1 MSIRYTKSE
10 VSSLLKRI
18 AVMLLVMFILIAG
31 VSSISAGQNTYLDIP
46 YGPSPS
52 QKVDIFLPSDIDGPY
67 PVIISIHGG
76 GWCAGDKVGPD
87 TEMAKNGLKRGYAV
101 VAVNYR
107 LSQESLAPA
116 QIQDVKAAIRFLRA
130 NAERYDLDPN
140 RFAVWG
146 SSAGGALSALAGT
159 ASGVAALEDL
169 SLGYGGFSDHVQ
181 AVVDWCGPID
191 LSTMDAQFQASG
203 IDGEKMELPTSYG
216 SKYVGKSISQ
226 APELVQLVN
235 AANYITPDDPPFYL
249 QHGTA
254 DTLVPYRQSPE
265 FAKKLEAVLGK
276 DKVRLVT
283 MPGIGH
289 SGQGFTN
296 PESVEK
302 VLDFLDET
310 LRARS

>member
-1 MSIRYTKSE
+1 M
-10 VSSLLKRI
+10 LKRI

-107 LSQESLAPA
+107 LSQESPAPA

>member
-1 MSIRYTKSE
+1 M
-10 VSSLLKRI
+10 LKRI

-107 LSQESLAPA
+107 LSQESPAPA
-116 QIQDVKAAIRFLRA
+116 QIQDVKATIRFLRA

-203 IDGEKMELPTSYG
+203 IDGEKMELPASYG

-254 DTLVPYRQSPE
+254 DTLVPYQQSPE